1 MEPGSKNQSSSEHVL
16 LTDDDSQRV
25 GTAGVPFIV
34 VLVTACE
41 MGAPDARPANR
52 SAEGSAD
59 GESDERIGSDRPSL
73 TRSDERLLSYLADVG
88 ADYQA
93 FIAGNTGLYA
103 DHVESRLTA
112 LGDAGLVERVSGEA
126 MYRITDAGR
135 EALRDDCPR
144 WSD

>member
-1 MEPGSKNQSSSEHVL
+1 LKTEHVPPIAG
-16 LTDDDSQRV
+16 DSHRV
-25 GTAGVPFIV
+25 RTAGVAFTV
-34 VLVTACE
+34 VLVITCE
-41 MGAPDARPANR
+41 MAAPDAQPVDR
-52 SAEGSAD
+52 SPGSSEQRD
-59 GESDERIGSDRPSL
+59 DETLGSDRPTL
-73 TRSDERLLSYLADVG
+73 TRSDKRLLSYLADVG

-93 FIAGNTGLYA
+93 FVAGNTGLYD

-112 LGDAGLVERVSGEA
+112 LADARLVERVTGEA

>member
-1 MEPGSKNQSSSEHVL
+1 
-16 LTDDDSQRV
+16 
-25 GTAGVPFIV
+25 
-34 VLVTACE
+34 
-41 MGAPDARPANR
+41 MGAPDARPTDRRA
-52 SAEGSAD
+52 S
-59 GESDERIGSDRPSL
+59 ESEARTDDALDADRPSL

-112 LGDAGLVERVSGEA
+112 LADAGLVERVSGEA
-126 MYRITDAGR
+126 VYRVTDAGR
-135 EALRDDCPR
+135 DALRDDCPR

>member
-1 MEPGSKNQSSSEHVL
+1 M
-16 LTDDDSQRV
+16 
-25 GTAGVPFIV
+25 GTVGVPFIMPH
-34 VLVTACE
+34 VTTCE
-41 MGAPDARPANR
+41 MAPPDAQPSDR
-52 SAEGSAD
+52 SAGSSEN
-59 GESDERIGSDRPSL
+59 GGGDERIGPDRPSL

-93 FIAGNTGLYA
+93 FITGNTGLYD

-112 LGDAGLVERVSGEA
+112 LADAGLVERVSGEA
-126 MYRITDAGR
+126 VYRVTDAGR

>member
-1 MEPGSKNQSSSEHVL
+1 MP
-16 LTDDDSQRV
+16 
-25 GTAGVPFIV
+25 
-34 VLVTACE
+34 
-41 MGAPDARPANR
+41 APDAQPADR
-52 SAEGSAD
+52 SAGSSEARD
-59 GESDERIGSDRPSL
+59 GEALDPDRSPL

-93 FIAGNTGLYA
+93 FIAGNTGLYD

-112 LGDAGLVERVSGEA
+112 LEGAGLVERVSGEA
-126 MYRITDAGR
+126 VYRITDAGR

>member
-1 MEPGSKNQSSSEHVL
+1 M
-16 LTDDDSQRV
+16 
-25 GTAGVPFIV
+25 
-34 VLVTACE
+34 VLVTTCE
-41 MGAPDARPANR
+41 MGAPDARPTDR
-52 SAEGSAD
+52 STGGSEGGGDDAPDSN
-59 GESDERIGSDRPSL
+59 RPSL

-135 EALRDDCPR
+135 AALRDDCPR

>member
-1 MEPGSKNQSSSEHVL
+1 M
-16 LTDDDSQRV
+16 
-25 GTAGVPFIV
+25 
-34 VLVTACE
+34 CE
-41 MGAPDARPANR
+41 MAAPDAQSTDRPAPSER
-52 SAEGSAD
+52 ADEGLD
-59 GESDERIGSDRPSL
+59 PDRPTL

-93 FIAGNTGLYA
+93 FIAGNTGLYD

-112 LGDAGLVERVSGEA
+112 LADAGLVERVSSEA
-126 MYRITDAGR
+126 VYRVTDAGR

>member
-1 MEPGSKNQSSSEHVL
+1 M
-16 LTDDDSQRV
+16 

-34 VLVTACE
+34 PHVTTCE
-41 MGAPDARPANR
+41 MAAPDEQPPECLAG
-52 SAEGSAD
+52 SSEDEG
-59 GESDERIGSDRPSL
+59 GGERIAPDRPSL

-93 FIAGNTGLYA
+93 FIAGNTGLYD

-112 LGDAGLVERVSGEA
+112 LADAGLVERVSGEA
-126 MYRITDAGR
+126 VYRVTDAGR

>member
-1 MEPGSKNQSSSEHVL
+1 MAAPDEQPPERLAGSSE
-16 LTDDDSQRV
+16 
-25 GTAGVPFIV
+25 
-34 VLVTACE
+34 
-41 MGAPDARPANR
+41 
-52 SAEGSAD
+52 
-59 GESDERIGSDRPSL
+59 DERGGERIAPDRPSL

-93 FIAGNTGLYA
+93 FIAGNTGLYD

-112 LGDAGLVERVSGEA
+112 LADAGLVERVSGEA
-126 MYRITDAGR
+126 VYRVTDAGR

>member
-1 MEPGSKNQSSSEHVL
+1 MAAPDEQPPECLAGSSE
-16 LTDDDSQRV
+16 D
-25 GTAGVPFIV
+25 
-34 VLVTACE
+34 
-41 MGAPDARPANR
+41 
-52 SAEGSAD
+52 EG
-59 GESDERIGSDRPSL
+59 GGERIAPDRPSL

-93 FIAGNTGLYA
+93 FIAGNTGLYD

-112 LGDAGLVERVSGEA
+112 LADAGLVERVSGEA
-126 MYRITDAGR
+126 VYRVTDAGR